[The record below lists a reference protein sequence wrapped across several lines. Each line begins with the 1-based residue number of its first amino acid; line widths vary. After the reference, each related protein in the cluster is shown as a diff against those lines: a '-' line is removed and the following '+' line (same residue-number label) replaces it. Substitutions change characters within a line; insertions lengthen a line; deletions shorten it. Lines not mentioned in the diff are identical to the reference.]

1 MVDNPE
7 NEEKVVEPSEEE
19 KVVEPSEF
27 EGGPT
32 EAAEKFF
39 EEKAKKEEK
48 PSEEETKTKPE
59 EKILEQK
66 PGEEEVSEEKP
77 PEARLWVVDEK
88 GNKTPL
94 IVKADGKYHAP
105 DKADTVLTWSGLGVH
120 ANTIVEGVKRDKEE
134 IEKTKPILNMLLE
147 AYKNGKITVEGKPLS
162 PSEEEKVEEEE
173 EEDEGLIDPEVAALK
188 KSDKKLRESV
198 KELQDDKLKSF
209 IHGEKAKLDA
219 AITEHRKTNFA
230 AIVRS
235 DEDAPKEIWDLLA
248 EKTDD
253 GTGAKYTVEQAM
265 KIAHDSN
272 VAFAKKL
279 MSEHPEEFGIDENVI
294 YAKKLKE
301 KQEKEEAPV
310 SSPSETPAVVE
321 TKSEEV
327 EPQSPAEGYEMFRRK
342 YKAKQEAGRKS

>member
-1 MVDNPE
+1 MGNNPE
-7 NEEKVVEPSEEE
+7 NEEKVVDPSEEE
-19 KVVEPSEF
+19 KVEEPSEF
-27 EGGPT
+27 KGGPT

-48 PSEEETKTKPE
+48 PSEEETETKPE
-59 EKILEQK
+59 EKVLEEK
-66 PGEEEVSEEKP
+66 PSEEEVSEEKP
-77 PEARLWVVDEK
+77 PEANLWIVDK
-88 GNKTPL
+88 DGNKTPL

-105 DKADTVLTWSGLGVH
+105 DKADKALQWGGLGVH

-147 AYKNGKITVEGKPLS
+147 AYKQGKITVEGKPLS

-173 EEDEGLIDPEVAALK
+173 EVEGLVDPEVAALK
-188 KSDKKLRESV
+188 KSDKELRESV

-219 AITEHRKTNFA
+219 AITEHRKANYA

-253 GTGAKYTVEQAM
+253 GKGAKHTVEQAM

-279 MSEHPEEFGIDENVI
+279 ISEHPEEFGVDENVI

-310 SSPSETPAVVE
+310 GSPSEIPAVVD
-321 TKSEEV
+321 TKTEEM
-327 EPQSPAEGYEMFRRK
+327 EPQSPAEGYEMFRKK
-342 YKAKQEAGRKS
+342 YKAKQEAGQKS